1 MQDFWLLVGEHVMTG
16 FSMFTLL
23 LFFLAAVLLLVVM
36 KKDWL
41 LFRPNRWHALF
52 VKLYYLYIPVVFL
65 ILGFMWATVGSL
77 EQAFL
82 AACEDSKPAITE
94 ASVVRTEAV
103 LNDLAEHLPK
113 DTPVSLKE
121 ISLAMSRDYVKRY
134 TENTVISDYSALL
147 YPMVGPLQEG
157 FAMALAAGVEDLI
170 VDKAAGLSRLEPETV
185 RTLWSVDILKAMQG
199 GLAVEILTQQIK
211 ATFPSYYRHVKILGC
226 ILLVPIALEILIS
239 MLVIRMRRKPAVA

>member
-1 MQDFWLLVGEHVMTG
+1 MQDFWLLVGEHAMAG
-16 FSMFTLL
+16 FSVLTLL
-23 LFFLAAVLLLVVM
+23 LFFLAAIFLLVVM
-36 KKDWL
+36 KKAGF
-41 LFRPNRWHALF
+41 LFRPSRWHALF

-65 ILGFMWATVGSL
+65 TLGSL
-77 EQAFL
+77 WVAIGSFEQAFL

-113 DTPVSLKE
+113 DAPVSLKE
-121 ISLAMSRDYVKRY
+121 ISLAMSRDYVQRY
-134 TENTVISDYSALL
+134 TENTVIAEYSALL

-157 FAMALAAGVEDLI
+157 FAMALAAGVEDI
-170 VDKAAGLSRLEPETV
+170 VVDKAAGLSRLEPETV

-211 ATFPSYYRHVKILGC
+211 ATFPPYYRFVKMSGC
-226 ILLVPIALEILIS
+226 FLLAPIALEILIS
-239 MLVIRMRRKPAVA
+239 MLVIRTRRKTAIA